1 MFCKSIAIVQYY
13 GILYMQLRLIGKETK
28 TWILIINNPT
38 CFLNDAPNLE
48 TIENLIRN

>member
-28 TWILIINNPT
+28 NMNFNN
-38 CFLNDAPNLE
+38 
-48 TIENLIRN
+48 